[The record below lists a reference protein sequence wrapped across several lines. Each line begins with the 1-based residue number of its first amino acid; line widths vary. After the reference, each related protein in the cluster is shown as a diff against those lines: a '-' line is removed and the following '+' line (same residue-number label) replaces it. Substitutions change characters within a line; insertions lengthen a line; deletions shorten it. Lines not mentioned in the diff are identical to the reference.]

1 MPYSSRMT
9 YIGMPRAVLEQ
20 LKERRD
26 TLTTPGGA
34 LYRPYG
40 EDVHH
45 FWLHQTLVRSG
56 AD

>member
-1 MPYSSRMT
+1 MT

-26 TLTTPGGA
+26 TLSLTTPGGA